1 MLNDKIKAKQ
11 DAFIESLK
19 TVSVLDHLT
28 DDGRRS
34 VVFTIAK
41 AFTGGKAI
49 LEVLPTPVMSP
60 TEIRIVH
67 EGIMEQTATIADLVY
82 QHFVPQAY
90 DPATPEKDTVAYG
103 LALAELTTMIMEFAT
118 ELARSVDEDNG
129 GTSQIVLPS

>member
-11 DAFIESLK
+11 DAFIEFLK
-19 TVSVLDHLT
+19 TVSVLSHLT
-28 DDGRRS
+28 DDERRDI
-34 VVFTIAK
+34 VFTIAG

-67 EGIMEQTATIADLVY
+67 EVIMEQTATIADLVY
-82 QHFVPQAY
+82 QRLVPQAY
-90 DPATPEKDTVAYG
+90 DPASSEEDTTAYG
-103 LALAELTTMIMEFAT
+103 VTLAELTTSIMDFAT
-118 ELARSVDEDNG
+118 ELARTVDEEKG

>member
-1 MLNDKIKAKQ
+1 MLNDIIKAKQ

-28 DDGRRS
+28 DDERRDI
-34 VVFTIAK
+34 VFTIAG

-60 TEIRIVH
+60 AEVRIVH
-67 EGIMEQTATIADLVY
+67 EVVMQQTATIADLVY
-82 QHFVPQAY
+82 QRLVPQAY
-90 DPATPEKDTVAYG
+90 DPASSDEDTTAYG
-103 LALAELTTMIMEFAT
+103 VSLAELTSSIMDFAT
-118 ELARSVDEDNG
+118 ELARTVDEEKG